1 MARTSAHD
9 ARRRLPAL
17 RFETDGFQIPDAKI
31 MGRHS
36 AGVSFLRALVDAS
49 RGREVVGVGANA
61 AAAAVFL
68 ERVASLS
75 PDARARWMQLED
87 QSGLAR
93 IGALHVPDPQIAR
106 HARLRQALS
115 PHAYSL
121 TAITHTISS
130 PGDGAMGLIADMS
143 VAPVMPWDALI
154 CTSAAVRESITTL
167 LDAQDEF
174 LRWRLGEGVAAPR
187 PELRVIPLG
196 VHCEDFVGHESTRM
210 LRRLELGI
218 AEDEI
223 AFLFLG
229 RLSFHA
235 KAHPYP
241 MYVALE
247 AAAKETGRKIALIQ
261 CGWFANAYIEN
272 AFKQGAEQFAPG
284 VRHVWLDGTKQQ
296 AREAAWSACD
306 AFMSLSDNIQ
316 ETFGLTII
324 EGMAAGKPVI
334 ATDWDG
340 YRQTVRHGDTG
351 FLIPT
356 YMPQLNEAGERY
368 ATRHAAQALTYDAY
382 ISAASQHVSV
392 DLRALRR
399 AIVDL
404 VQNRHLRGVM
414 GARGRAVAR
423 ETFDWPVVMR
433 AYESLWG
440 RLADIRKG
448 APVAPAPQAAQHL
461 NPFPFFA
468 SYPSAALDSQTLV
481 TLREDSGWRRAMG
494 HALFAAASDRPGD
507 DRLAAIE
514 DALRVRPASVD
525 DVALA
530 TGLTAQ
536 EVLGA
541 VSIMAKWGAVDLG
554 PDPAD

>member
-1 MARTSAHD
+1 MARTSAPD
-9 ARRRLPAL
+9 ARQTLPAL
-17 RFETDGFQIPDAKI
+17 RFETDGFQIPDNRV

-36 AGVSFLRALVDAS
+36 AGVSFLRAFVNAS
-49 RGREVVGVGANA
+49 RGREVAGVGANA
-61 AAAAVFL
+61 AAAAAFM

-75 PDARARWMQLED
+75 PDARARWLELED
-87 QSGLAR
+87 QRGLAR
-93 IGALHVPDPQIAR
+93 IGAMHVPDPQIAR
-106 HARLRQALS
+106 HARLRQTLS

-154 CTSAAVRESITTL
+154 CTSDPVRESITTL

-174 LRWRLGEGVAAPR
+174 LRWRLGKSVVAPR
-187 PELRVIPLG
+187 PELPVIPLG
-196 VHCEDFVGHESTRM
+196 VHCDDFTGHESARM
-210 LRRLELGI
+210 LRRVELGI
-218 AEDEI
+218 AEDEV

-261 CGWFANAYIEN
+261 CGWFANAYIEH

-284 VRHVWLDGTKQQ
+284 VRHIWLDGTKAQ
-296 AREAAWSACD
+296 AREAAWSASD
-306 AFMSLSDNIQ
+306 AFISLSDNIQ

-356 YMPQLNEAGERY
+356 YMPQLTEAGERY
-368 ATRHAAQALTYDAY
+368 ARRHATQALTYDAY
-382 ISAASQHVSV
+382 ISTASQHVSV

-404 VQNRHLRGVM
+404 VQSRHLRGVM

-423 ETFDWPVVMR
+423 EAFDWPVVMR
-433 AYESLWG
+433 AYESLWA
-440 RLADIRKG
+440 RLADSRKG
-448 APVAPAPQAAQHL
+448 AAAAAAPQPAQHL

-468 SYPSAALDSQTLV
+468 SYPSTALDSQTQV
-481 TLREDSGWRRAMG
+481 ALREASGWRLAMG
-494 HALFAAASDRPGD
+494 HALFAAARDRPGD
-507 DRLAAIE
+507 DVLAAIE
-514 DALRVRPASVD
+514 DALRARPASIADIAV
-525 DVALA
+525 A
-530 TGLTAQ
+530 TGLATQ
-536 EVLGA
+536 DVLGA
-541 VSIMAKWGAVDLG
+541 VSILAKWGAVDLG
-554 PDPAD
+554 PDLAD